1 MFFLSIFFDTG
12 PKNRNNIL
20 VFSNSLQP
28 SDLLYFPE
36 ISSFPV
42 PISPENQ
49 LMNFNI
55 KN

>member
-20 VFSNSLQP
+20 VFSNSFQP
-28 SDLLYFPE
+28 SDLLYLTDV
-36 ISSFPV
+36 SSFPV
-42 PISPENQ
+42 PIFPENQ

-55 KN
+55 